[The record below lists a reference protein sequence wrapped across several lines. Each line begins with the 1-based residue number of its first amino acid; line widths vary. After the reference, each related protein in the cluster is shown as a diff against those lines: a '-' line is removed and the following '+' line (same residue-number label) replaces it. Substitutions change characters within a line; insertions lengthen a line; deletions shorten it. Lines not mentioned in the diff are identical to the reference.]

1 MSELKIGLPKGS
13 LQESTFAL
21 LRAAGWDFNVS
32 SRSYYPT
39 VNDPELKA
47 MLARPQEMSRYVE
60 RGVLD
65 VAVTGLDW
73 TLENDSDVEVLARL
87 VYAKATRNPVRW
99 VLAVPEDSPI
109 RSAKDLEGMVIS
121 TEVVNLVKKYLEKHG
136 VSAKVEF
143 SHGATEVKV
152 PYLADAIV
160 DVTETGSSLRANR
173 LRIVDTV
180 AESVTVIVA
189 NRAAVADPWKKAK
202 MDALVLMLTGA
213 LSAKEKVLLKL
224 NAPRRSL
231 DAIIKVL
238 PSLHSPTV
246 NELSDKEWTAVE
258 TIVDSSGTRNL
269 RIEAPR
275 RGRHFGAFGEQN
287 HSVVLLLHKGSS
299 KTEKTEFLELP
310 TRSEG

>member
-1 MSELKIGLPKGS
+1 MSPGFGIRVMFFWKHQQETHVPELKIGLPKGS

-21 LRAAGWDFNVS
+21 LKSAGWDFSVS

-60 RGVLD
+60 RGIMD
-65 VAVTGLDW
+65 MAVTGLDW
-73 TLENDSDVEVLARL
+73 TQENDSDVEVLERL
-87 VYAKATRNPVRW
+87 VYAKATRSPVRW
-99 VLAVPEDSPI
+99 VLAVPEDSAI
-109 RSAKDLEGMVIS
+109 KSAKDLENKVIS
-121 TEVVNLVKKYLEKHG
+121 TEVVNLVKKYLDRNG
-136 VSAKVEF
+136 VKAKVEF

-180 AESVTVIVA
+180 AESVTVVVA
-189 NRAAVADPWKKAK
+189 NKASLADPWKKAK
-202 MDALVLMLTGA
+202 MEALVLMLKGA

-224 NAPRRSL
+224 NAPKSGL
-231 DAIIKVL
+231 DAILKIL

-246 NELSDKEWTAVE
+246 NELSDKDWTAVE
-258 TIVDSSGTRNL
+258 TIVDSSVTRTLIPELKNL
-269 RIEAPR
+269 
-275 RGRHFGAFGEQN
+275 GAEGILEV
-287 HSVVLLLHKGSS
+287 SVNKII
-299 KTEKTEFLELP
+299 P
-310 TRSEG
+310 

>member
-13 LQESTFAL
+13 LQESTFSL
-21 LRAAGWDFNVS
+21 LRAAGWDFAVS

-60 RGVLD
+60 RGIMD

-73 TLENDSDVEVLARL
+73 TLENESDVEVLERL
-87 VYAKATRNPVRW
+87 VYAKATRTPVRW

-109 RSAKDLEGMVIS
+109 KSAKDLEGKVIS

-180 AESVTVIVA
+180 AESVTVVVA
-189 NRAAVADPWKKAK
+189 NRQAMADPWKKAK
-202 MDALVLMLTGA
+202 MDALVLMLKGA
-213 LSAKEKVLLKL
+213 LSAKERVLLKL
-224 NAPRRSL
+224 NAPRKNL
-231 DAIIKVL
+231 DAIIGVL

-258 TIVDSSGTRNL
+258 TIVEKIQDRTR
-269 RIEAPR
+269 
-275 RGRHFGAFGEQN
+275 
-287 HSVVLLLHKGSS
+287 KGQDQKSF
-299 KTEKTEFLELP
+299 E
-310 TRSEG
+310 

>member
-1 MSELKIGLPKGS
+1 MQELKIGLPKGS

-21 LRAAGWDFNVS
+21 LRAAGWDFSVS

-39 VNDPELKA
+39 VNDPEIKA

-60 RGVLD
+60 RGIMD
-65 VAVTGLDW
+65 MAVTGLDW
-73 TLENDSDVEVLARL
+73 TLENDSDVEVLERL
-87 VYAKATRNPVRW
+87 VYAKATRSPVRW
-99 VLAVPEDSPI
+99 VLAVPEESPVK
-109 RSAKDLEGMVIS
+109 SAKDLEGKVIS
-121 TEVVNLVKKYLEKHG
+121 TEVVNLVRKYLDKHG
-136 VSAKVEF
+136 VKAKVEF

-180 AESVTVIVA
+180 EESVTVVVA
-189 NRAAVADPWKKAK
+189 NKAALADPWKKAK
-202 MDALVLMLTGA
+202 MDALVLMLKGA

-224 NAPRRSL
+224 NAPRKNL
-231 DAIIKVL
+231 DRIIAVL

-258 TIVDSSGTRNL
+258 TIVDSSVTRTL
-269 RIEAPR
+269 IPDLK
-275 RGRHFGAFGEQN
+275 GLGAEGI
-287 HSVVLLLHKGSS
+287 
-299 KTEKTEFLELP
+299 LELSVNKIIP
-310 TRSEG
+310 

>member
-1 MSELKIGLPKGS
+1 MVSELKIGLPKGS

-21 LRAAGWDFNVS
+21 LKAAGWEFSVS

-39 VNDPELKA
+39 ANDPELKA

-60 RGVLD
+60 RGIMD
-65 VAVTGLDW
+65 VAITGLDW
-73 TLENDSDVEVLARL
+73 TLENESDVEVLERL

-99 VLAVPEDSPI
+99 VLAVPEESLI
-109 RSAKDLEGMVIS
+109 KSAKDLEGKVIS
-121 TEVVNLVKKYLEKHG
+121 TEVVNLVRKYLVNHG
-136 VSAKVEF
+136 VKAKVEF

-180 AESVTVIVA
+180 AESVTVVVA
-189 NRAAVADPWKKAK
+189 NKAALSDPRKKAK
-202 MDALVLMLTGA
+202 MDALVLMLKGA

-224 NAPRRSL
+224 NAPKSGL

-258 TIVDSSGTRNL
+258 TIVDSSVTRTL
-269 RIEAPR
+269 IPELKRL
-275 RGRHFGAFGEQN
+275 GAEGI
-287 HSVVLLLHKGSS
+287 
-299 KTEKTEFLELP
+299 LELSVNKIIP
-310 TRSEG
+310 